1 MIFRR
6 RQQWIEQAER
16 RAPQLALLLVALA
29 ILLRIAAFIVLN
41 LPVESDG
48 AAYLML
54 ADTLGQTGVP
64 TDMFGQHGFYSIGY
78 PLVLTPFVLIFGAS
92 ATAALIANL
101 LLCVVT
107 CWLLWRLAH
116 EIGLPRWAKLLLVAV
131 YAVWLPGIWNAAM
144 VARENVSTPLL
155 LGVLLASFAMLRGAR
170 GAAITAGLLCGL
182 AILAGGSALLLGL
195 APLTALWL
203 STRRQR
209 EQLVRGGAAL
219 AGGLL
224 LILVPWL
231 IAMQAMT
238 GSATIATSSGFNFYL
253 GHNEAAT
260 GGFVSIA
267 DTPAG
272 PRWEAMRSALGEA
285 EAANALAAEGRA
297 FIAENPGRALH
308 LAGIKLTSF
317 WAPNV
322 PDAQDFAASKLVS
335 LIRVGEIIQY
345 ALILLFGLWA
355 LWRGRISQGQRRV
368 VLAIIGGFWII
379 HAAAYVMPRYRDP
392 VVPVLML
399 LGVATLAR
407 RGVQNGR

>member
-16 RAPQLALLLVALA
+16 RAPQLALLIVALA
-29 ILLRIAAFIVLN
+29 VAIRIAAFVVLAP
-41 LPVESDG
+41 PVESDG

-54 ADTLGQTGVP
+54 ADTLGRTGVP

-78 PLVLTPFVLIFGAS
+78 PLVLMPFVLVLGAN
-92 ATAALIANL
+92 AIAALTANL
-101 LLCVVT
+101 LLCVAT
-107 CWLLWRLAH
+107 AWLLWRLAH
-116 EIGLPRWAKLLLVAV
+116 AIGLPRWAKLLLIAV
-131 YAVWLPGIWNAAM
+131 YAAWLPGIFNATM
-144 VARENVSTPLL
+144 VARENLSTPLL
-155 LGVLLASFAMLRGAR
+155 LGVLLASLAMLRGGR
-170 GAAITAGLLCGL
+170 AAALAAGLLCGL

-195 APLTALWL
+195 APLSALWQA
-203 STRRQR
+203 TRRQR
-209 EQLVRGGAAL
+209 EQLVRGAAAL

-224 LILVPWL
+224 IPLVPWL

-238 GSATIATSSGFNFYL
+238 DSATIATSSGFNFYL
-253 GHNEAAT
+253 GHNPAAT

-272 PRWEAMRSALGEA
+272 PRWEEMRAELGEA
-285 EAANALAAEGRA
+285 GAGTALAAEGRA
-297 FIAENPGRALH
+297 FIIANPGKTLAL
-308 LAGIKLTSF
+308 AVNKWARF
-317 WAPNV
+317 WAPNL
-322 PDAQDFAASKLVS
+322 PDAEDFAASKLVA
-335 LIRVGEIIQY
+335 LIRIGEVIQY
-345 ALILLFGLWA
+345 ALILLLGLWA
-355 LWRGRISQGQRRV
+355 LWRGRIARHQRNV
-368 VLAIIGGFWII
+368 TLAIIAGFWVV